1 MKKILCYGD
10 SNTYGFNPIDFSMF
24 DENTRWTALLKKNL
38 INDYEVIEEGMCDRT
53 GFVNNPKG
61 FLYSAQRHF
70 PKFISK
76 TKNIDILI
84 LEIGTNDLQTQYDIS
99 FSLIEKGLEN
109 LIEAAQDKAKEIIL
123 IPPVILSETI
133 FNGYFKNQFDEIS
146 ITKSKKVVKAYKKL
160 AKIYNCKIF
169 DINDFTAPSDID
181 GLHYDEI
188 SHKLIAEKLTE
199 FIKTSICNGEQ

>member
-84 LEIGTNDLQTQYDIS
+84 LAIGTNDLQTQYDIS

-133 FNGYFKNQFDEIS
+133 FNGYFKDQFDEIS

-188 SHKLIAEKLTE
+188 SHKLITEKLTE
-199 FIKTSICNGEQ
+199 FINNLT

>member
-76 TKNIDILI
+76 AQNIDILI
-84 LEIGTNDLQTQYDIS
+84 LAIGTNDLQTQYDIS

-133 FNGYFKNQFDEIS
+133 FNGYFKDQFDEIS

-160 AKIYNCKIF
+160 AKIYNCYVF
-169 DINDFTAPSDID
+169 DINDFVSVSNTD
-181 GLHYDEI
+181 GLHYDENA
-188 SHKLIAEKLTE
+188 HKLIAQKLTD
-199 FIKTSICNGEQ
+199 FIKILENKE

>member
-10 SNTYGFNPIDFSMF
+10 SNTYGFNPNDGSLF
-24 DENTRWTALLKKNL
+24 DEDTRWTAILRKNL
-38 INDYEVIEEGMCDRT
+38 KDRYDVIEEGMCDRT
-53 GFVNNPKG
+53 GFINNPKG

-76 TKNIDILI
+76 TNNIGILI
-84 LEIGTNDLQTQYDIS
+84 LSVGTNDLQFKYDIS
-99 FSLIEKGLEN
+99 FSAIEKGLEN
-109 LIEAAQDKAKEIIL
+109 LIVAAQEKVENIIL

-133 FNGYFKNQFDEIS
+133 FNGYFKDQFDEIS

-181 GLHYDEI
+181 GLHYDET
-188 SHKLIAEKLTE
+188 SHKLIAENLTE
-199 FIKTSICNGEQ
+199 FINNLT